1 MVMHENS
8 DSIIRKSEVRK
19 ITGLSDTTIWRLE
32 KSKNFPQRR
41 RLSASACGWLMS
53 EIINWAKTRPVA
65 DIAEKTSSAPS
76 HEAGA

>member
-1 MVMHENS
+1 MVMHENT

-32 KSKNFPQRR
+32 KLKKFPQRR

-53 EIINWAKTRPVA
+53 EITNWAKTRPVVE
-65 DIAEKTSSAPS
+65 IIEQTSLAPS
-76 HEAGA
+76 HETGV